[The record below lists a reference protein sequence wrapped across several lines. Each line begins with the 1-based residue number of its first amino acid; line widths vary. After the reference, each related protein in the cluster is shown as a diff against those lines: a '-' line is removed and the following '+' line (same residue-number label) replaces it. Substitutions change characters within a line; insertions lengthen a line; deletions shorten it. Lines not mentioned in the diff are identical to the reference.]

1 MKKFLI
7 AFAAISTLALVACK
21 EPYQAPTV
29 KQQQATKAAQAA
41 NSLHFTQNAEIE
53 NIKARLQLTSNPGQ
67 IGFVIL
73 LNETG
78 QPVMYTSVKGKITS
92 GSKRLTPS
100 GESNTYNSNG
110 YNVGT
115 TTLPSDE
122 GTYGQSDPYVY
133 FWTTNDQYIQ
143 WNGKYL
149 YSDQPFRLS
158 TQPLVIN
165 LTQKE
170 VNAAAEK

>member
-1 MKKFLI
+1 MKKIL
-7 AFAAISTLALVACK
+7 FALAAVSVLSLAAC
-21 EPYQAPTV
+21 EVPQAPPTV
-29 KQQQATKAAQAA
+29 KQQQAAKAARAA
-41 NSLHFTQNAEIE
+41 DSLQFSQNAEIE

-67 IGFVIL
+67 IGFIVL

-78 QPVMYTSVKGKITS
+78 QPVMYTSVKGKVTS

-100 GESNTYNSNG
+100 GEQNTFDING
-110 YNVGT
+110 YNIGT

-122 GTYGQSDPYVY
+122 GTYGSSDPYIY
-133 FWTTNDQYIQ
+133 FWTTNGQYLQ

-165 LTQKE
+165 VTQKE